1 MKPRFTLADI
11 PNLRTRYNADHP
23 DEDCNLMRRRDRIRS
38 DGYMTVADLK
48 AVCLWKAPRASG
60 HADKNTTGEVREIT
74 QVAFAAKC
82 ERVRIEALRLLHGV
96 NYPTAS
102 VILHFFHREAYPIV
116 DFRALWSLRIPQ
128 PPQYTFEFWWDY
140 VNTCR
145 RLFAK
150 AQSRF
155 PSLTLRELDR
165 ALWQYS
171 KENQR

>member
-1 MKPRFTLADI
+1 MTLD
-11 PNLRTRYNADHP
+11 
-23 DEDCNLMRRRDRIRS
+23 
-38 DGYMTVADLK
+38 DLK

-60 HADKNTTGEVREIT
+60 HADKNSPSEVEEIT
-74 QVAFAAKC
+74 KLAFAAKS

-102 VILHFFHREAYPIV
+102 VILHFFHREDYPIV
-116 DFRALWSLRIPQ
+116 DFRALWTLRILQ
-128 PPQYTFEFWWDY
+128 PTQYTFEFWWDY
-140 VNTCR
+140 VNACR
-145 RLFAK
+145 SLFAK
-150 AQSRF
+150 ARRKF